1 MNADERFIP
10 LVRPG
15 SGPASAGPPIFEH
28 IGIVGLGLVG
38 GSVALAAR
46 QAWPSALVIG
56 VDRNEV
62 VEQAVVLH
70 AIDVAAS
77 DLTIVSEADLV
88 VLAAP
93 VGENIR
99 LLARLPEY
107 IDKPVVVTDV
117 GSTKRAIVEAA
128 SALPPNVVFVGGHPL
143 GGSTGTG
150 IQAARADLFAG
161 RPWLFT
167 PSGPGDAEPGAGVQE
182 ALRRL
187 SEFARALGA
196 TPHTID
202 ASRHDHLMAY
212 ISHVPQVVVS
222 ALMQVVGDAVGGE
235 GLAFS
240 GRGLR
245 DTTRLAASNLE
256 MMTDI
261 LLTNREH
268 VLQALEEYIRRLEA
282 LAQRVREGD
291 EARLKVL
298 LAEGR
303 RARQELLEPSTP
315 KGDT

>member
-1 MNADERFIP
+1 MNADERFVP

-15 SGPASAGPPIFEH
+15 PGPAPGPPLFQH

-38 GSVALAAR
+38 GSIALAAR

-77 DLTIVSEADLV
+77 DLAIVSEADLV

-93 VGENIR
+93 VRENVR

-128 SALPPNVVFVGGHPL
+128 ANLPPHMTFVGGHPL

-161 RPWLFT
+161 RSWLFT
-167 PSGPGDAEPGAGVQE
+167 PPAPGDGEPESGVQE
-182 ALRRL
+182 ALRQL
-187 SEFARALGA
+187 FEFAKALGA
-196 TPHTID
+196 MPHTID

-212 ISHVPQVVVS
+212 ISHLPQLLVS
-222 ALMQVVGDAVGGE
+222 ALMQVVGDAVGDE
-235 GLAFS
+235 GLGLS

-245 DTTRLAASNLE
+245 DTTRLAASPVDIWWDICASNADELGPAIDVLVEVLQRLRGNL
-256 MMTDI
+256 D
-261 LLTNREH
+261 NRE
-268 VLQALEEYIRRLEA
+268 VIAEVFEAARRWRAALTDPR
-282 LAQRVREGD
+282 G
-291 EARLKVL
+291 
-298 LAEGR
+298 
-303 RARQELLEPSTP
+303 
-315 KGDT
+315 